1 MKKIIYFLG
10 VVFLT
15 IIISLNLLYTSF
27 IDNSEHINI
36 FYNPWYYNLAI
47 LLISIGI
54 YYISIIIDKFIRK
67 KGITSKK
74 KILKIIV
81 FIYAISNISWVIF
94 INPKVVGD
102 SVHVCNLAQTF
113 SRNNP
118 QDFLFNST
126 YVGVSLYEYMQ
137 AYTQQIPLA
146 FIYSIIFKI
155 LHFDIMEILRSIN
168 IISNIAIIIA
178 IYKIHLI
185 ISKEN
190 KGNISL
196 LFLLVLTFFTL
207 PLLTTFIYG
216 DLPSL
221 ALCLFSVYF
230 MMRFNKNKK
239 IKYFWT
245 SALCMTIAYMMRMN
259 SLIFIIATVI
269 YMILNLIK
277 NCKQN
282 SVENKTKSIL
292 LIVGYIIISIIPTTL
307 VINYYSNKYEL
318 DYKKTYPTVSY
329 ILMAME
335 KSDRGNG
342 WYNEKIANLAIKN
355 PEIAKR
361 EYPKAIKERLK
372 YFVKNPDEMF
382 EFYIKKTASMWT
394 ENTYSAIQ
402 NNIRS
407 DNDFIKKIRGPLN
420 FYQKSMLLV
429 ICISSLS
436 VLLQNYKHLSLE
448 IIFLLTIFVDGF
460 SFHILWEAKS
470 RYIIPYIIVLI
481 PIASIYMYK
490 RREKNAKWS
499 L

>member
-15 IIISLNLLYTSF
+15 VIISLNLLYTSF

-36 FYNPWYYNLAI
+36 FYNSWYYNLAI
-47 LLISIGI
+47 ILISIGI

-81 FIYAISNISWVIF
+81 FIYAIANISWVIF

-113 SRNNP
+113 SRNNS

-207 PLLTTFIYG
+207 PLLTTFIY
-216 DLPSL
+216 D
-221 ALCLFSVYF
+221 
-230 MMRFNKNKK
+230 
-239 IKYFWT
+239 
-245 SALCMTIAYMMRMN
+245 
-259 SLIFIIATVI
+259 
-269 YMILNLIK
+269 
-277 NCKQN
+277 
-282 SVENKTKSIL
+282 EN
-292 LIVGYIIISIIPTTL
+292 
-307 VINYYSNKYEL
+307 E
-318 DYKKTYPTVSY
+318 
-329 ILMAME
+329 
-335 KSDRGNG
+335 
-342 WYNEKIANLAIKN
+342 
-355 PEIAKR
+355 
-361 EYPKAIKERLK
+361 
-372 YFVKNPDEMF
+372 
-382 EFYIKKTASMWT
+382 
-394 ENTYSAIQ
+394 
-402 NNIRS
+402 
-407 DNDFIKKIRGPLN
+407 
-420 FYQKSMLLV
+420 
-429 ICISSLS
+429 
-436 VLLQNYKHLSLE
+436 
-448 IIFLLTIFVDGF
+448 
-460 SFHILWEAKS
+460 
-470 RYIIPYIIVLI
+470 
-481 PIASIYMYK
+481 
-490 RREKNAKWS
+490 
-499 L
+499 